1 MIEQFLDE
9 IQAAFGECKAA
20 LVEVDG
26 KTILS
31 QGTFAEPRRFYNGRM
46 RAYR

>member
-1 MIEQFLDE
+1 MIAEFLNE
-9 IQAAFGECKAA
+9 IESAFGECKAT

-46 RAYR
+46 RGYR